1 MGDKKLAEGDQ
12 SQGSERGVLND
23 IMTNLRGKVLICT
36 KVSDK
41 RERYIHFCKAVKGK
55 KKKTPHHNE
64 SRKVYTNTKKTGGF
78 EKREKVDRGKGQMKL
93 DWNGLNV
100 TLLLLSSIVPFSL
113 LPKKKKQN
121 RILKK

>member
-1 MGDKKLAEGDQ
+1 MYQ
-12 SQGSERGVLND
+12 SIGQKR
-23 IMTNLRGKVLICT
+23 KVHTFLQ
-36 KVSDK
+36 SSK
-41 RERYIHFCKAVKGK
+41 RK
-55 KKKTPHHNE
+55 KKKKHHNE

-113 LPKKKKQN
+113 LPKKKKK
-121 RILKK
+121 ILKK

>member
-41 RERYIHFCKAVKGK
+41 RERYIHYCKAVKG

-64 SRKVYTNTKKTGGF
+64 SRKVYTNTKKL
-78 EKREKVDRGKGQMKL
+78 VA
-93 DWNGLNV
+93 
-100 TLLLLSSIVPFSL
+100 
-113 LPKKKKQN
+113 
-121 RILKK
+121 LKKGKK

>member
-1 MGDKKLAEGDQ
+1 MYQ
-12 SQGSERGVLND
+12 SIGQKR
-23 IMTNLRGKVLICT
+23 KVHTFLQ
-36 KVSDK
+36 SSK
-41 RERYIHFCKAVKGK
+41 RK
-55 KKKTPHHNE
+55 KKK
-64 SRKVYTNTKKTGGF
+64 NTTMRVEKYIQIQKKTGGF

-113 LPKKKKQN
+113 LPKKKKN

>member
-55 KKKTPHHNE
+55 KKKKKHPHNE
-64 SRKVYTNTKKTGGF
+64 SRKVYTNTKKL
-78 EKREKVDRGKGQMKL
+78 VA
-93 DWNGLNV
+93 
-100 TLLLLSSIVPFSL
+100 
-113 LPKKKKQN
+113 
-121 RILKK
+121 LKKGKK